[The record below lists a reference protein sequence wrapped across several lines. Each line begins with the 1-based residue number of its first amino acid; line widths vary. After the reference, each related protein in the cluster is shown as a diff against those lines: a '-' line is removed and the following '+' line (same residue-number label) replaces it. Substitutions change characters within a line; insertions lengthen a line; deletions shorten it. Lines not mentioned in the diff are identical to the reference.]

1 MATAKAIAEAT
12 AYGNQSPCMYRSER
26 RVCAQRM
33 VGQDRRARCPAHEL
47 RLGDVNGGAQLAN
60 KLTAVDSHCEAE
72 QK

>member
-1 MATAKAIAEAT
+1 
-12 AYGNQSPCMYRSER
+12 MYRSER